1 MRNIVFVGF
10 MSILYACS
18 PSSHSTEY
26 SVSGV
31 VSDSAANGKKIYIL
45 RYDDNQYIDS
55 TVIEKNQFTFKG
67 QVDTASYSALMLTE
81 VCMLIL
87 FWKMGIFGW
96 ICKNITSHQV
106 LC

>member
-1 MRNIVFVGF
+1 MRNIVFAGF
-10 MSILYACS
+10 MSILYACT

-45 RYDDNQYIDS
+45 RYDDNLHPI
-55 TVIEKNQFTFKG
+55 
-67 QVDTASYSALMLTE
+67 AALMLTE